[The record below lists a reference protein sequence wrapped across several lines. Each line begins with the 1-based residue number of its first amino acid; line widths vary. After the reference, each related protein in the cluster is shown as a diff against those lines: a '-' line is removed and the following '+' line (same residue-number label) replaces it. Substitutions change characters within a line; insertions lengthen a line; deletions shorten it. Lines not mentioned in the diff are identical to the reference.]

1 MSFQQ
6 ENTPYVFFKK
16 SISPRNWNT
25 GSPSGNTKTPLKKK
39 KTFYGL
45 CASLSDKSILFA
57 PKTHFPLV
65 ISPSK
70 KHQKAAVW
78 PIPCGRRL
86 PSPPTASA
94 CWHQW
99 FAVAPASSADRL
111 WRPRSKLDT
120 WSSRAP
126 GRGKGRFQRNPRTG
140 GIKKTDNRVNKGLIV
155 GLCWLLVSLLRR
167 FRTNNCFESR
177 FKGAAWSSAEV
188 FVSCSDIQY
197 WKPTQQSQK
206 FPKTAAKDKR
216 QAPDHFARSSRRPY
230 DILDVP

>member
-25 GSPSGNTKTPLKKK
+25 GSPSGNTKTPLKK

-155 GLCWLLVSLLRR
+155 GLGWLLVSLLRR